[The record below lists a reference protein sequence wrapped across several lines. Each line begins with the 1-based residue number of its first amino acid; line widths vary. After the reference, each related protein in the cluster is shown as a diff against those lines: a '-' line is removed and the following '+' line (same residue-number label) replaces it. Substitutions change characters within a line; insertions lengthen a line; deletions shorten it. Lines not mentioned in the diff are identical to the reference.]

1 MIQMRRSSER
11 ETLLA
16 DQIWKIVE
24 QIRYK
29 EQTRRDTTALYAV
42 LESILTEYM
51 KMRIKQYI
59 LLKRF

>member
-51 KMRIKQYI
+51 KMRIKQ
-59 LLKRF
+59 